1 MKNFEDVRERVFKFA
16 LDVIE
21 ISSKMPRNQSNFV
34 IIQQLLRSATSI
46 GANLEEAAGAH
57 TRVDFIYNMNI
68 SKKEARESNYW
79 LRLLFQSN
87 PASIQHLLRPLLNE
101 SEEILKILTSSVK
114 NAQKST
120 LSSELKVQSS

>member
-16 LDVIE
+16 LGVIE
-21 ISSKMPRNQSNFV
+21 VSSKLPKNQSNFV

-57 TRVDFIYNMNI
+57 TRTDFIYNMNI
-68 SKKEARESNYW
+68 SKKEARESSYW

-87 PASIQHLLRPLLNE
+87 PQSIQALLQPLLSE
-101 SEEILKILTSSVK
+101 SEELIKILTSSVK
-114 NAQKST
+114 NARKN
-120 LSSELKVQSS
+120 